1 MTSLTTK
8 QLVKNFGSIVAID
21 NVDFEAETGLMHGII
36 GPNGAGKTT
45 FIRCLTGKYE
55 PSSGTIEYDGERIDK
70 LEEHHIARRGIA
82 TAEQLVSIY
91 PNITVYDN
99 VATALHAER
108 EERLWD
114 GLFRTGTHKAESDG
128 LTAQIEDLLET
139 VGLGDR
145 LRDTA
150 DTLAY
155 GQKKRLMI
163 AMAIATDPGFL
174 ILDEPV
180 AGLNPDESARI
191 MEIMNEL
198 LETRDLGILL
208 IEHDMDVVMDNCD
221 RITVLASGEK
231 IAEGLPAE
239 IQSNELVQEAYLG

>member
-1 MTSLTTK
+1 MSLLTTN
-8 QLVKNFGSIVAID
+8 QLVKNFGSIVAVD
-21 NVDFEAETGLMHGII
+21 GVDFETETGLMHGII

-55 PSSGTIEYDGERIDK
+55 PSSGSIEYNGERIDD
-70 LEEHHIARRGIA
+70 LEEHLIARRGIA

-91 PNITVYDN
+91 PSITVYDN

-114 GLFRTGTHKAESDG
+114 GLFRTNTHKTESEE
-128 LTAQIEDLLET
+128 LTGRIEGLLET

-145 LRDTA
+145 MRDTA

-180 AGLNPDESARI
+180 AGLNTEESASI
-191 MEIMNEL
+191 MDIMNGL

-221 RITVLASGEK
+221 RITVLSSGEK
-231 IAEGLPAE
+231 IAEGSPAE